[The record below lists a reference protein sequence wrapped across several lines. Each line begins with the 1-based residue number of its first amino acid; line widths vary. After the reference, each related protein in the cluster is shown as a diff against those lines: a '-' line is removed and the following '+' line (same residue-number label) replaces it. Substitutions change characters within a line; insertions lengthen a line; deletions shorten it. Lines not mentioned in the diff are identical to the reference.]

1 MMTGTV
7 ISDTTIVTVDLIDVI
22 AVIAG
27 PIVAMTTVIDVIIA
41 AIIAVRTDV
50 TTIVSMTGR

>member
-1 MMTGTV
+1 MTGTV
-7 ISDTTIVTVDLIDVI
+7 ISDTTTVTVDLIDVI